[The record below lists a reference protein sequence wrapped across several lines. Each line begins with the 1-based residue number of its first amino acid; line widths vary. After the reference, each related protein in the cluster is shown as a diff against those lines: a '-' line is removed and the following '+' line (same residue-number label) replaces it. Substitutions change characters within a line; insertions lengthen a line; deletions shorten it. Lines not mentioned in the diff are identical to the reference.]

1 MVSCLFLWGETD
13 VTRLRFALPAL
24 ALAMSAQAAAQK
36 PADAAPVPGSEDRSI
51 VVTGQRPPDGKTI
64 PMSDWRVAESDHVL
78 VYAKG
83 DNDRLEAF
91 AANLERLHFL
101 LSVLLNRVDVEDD
114 ALKIKVTLIGDTAD
128 FDQLDLRN
136 LRWQRGPYPD
146 AFEAQ
151 YHYDPR
157 DDGAVLATTNVDQKI
172 VFQQGT
178 DLAALGGLV
187 ADPTTGAV
195 GQQYATANGAVESQ
209 KVNEVTSTM
218 SAMGRIYAGFAQHYL
233 MTYFPAAY
241 PRWYLDGFGE
251 MFATMVVRTDGAIEY
266 GHPPQNFR
274 QNVVYYGRY
283 PVSDV
288 LNGRYLNDKR
298 SIPAWNP
305 YQAWAMVHLMFFSEQ
320 WRQPLNR
327 YLAAMAKGTA
337 PAEAA
342 RALGDV
348 TKLHKEVAGYYGRKV
363 PFEVMTYPRE
373 RINEPVMR
381 RLTRAQAELVR
392 GRLIMGARVTIPPAL
407 PAGSDPAA
415 AEKRLKL
422 RAKAIAQQASWLG
435 DLRRDAAQAAAS
447 PEAQLL
453 LAEAECRI
461 GNHGACLEAA
471 DKALT
476 LAPGAPQALAWKG
489 VALAGEAAA
498 GPADQR
504 AAKMKVARGFL
515 VRSNRADTEA
525 VVPLIGY
532 YRSFADVGEAVPDPA
547 FAGLM
552 KAADGVPAAP
562 STRLLVGTELARRGD
577 ARAAKQTLRPVV
589 DGAWESP
596 EKPKAKEVVD
606 RLK

>member
-1 MVSCLFLWGETD
+1 MNLL
-13 VTRLRFALPAL
+13 RLALPAA
-24 ALAMSAQAAAQK
+24 ALLSGAGAWAQST
-36 PADAAPVPGSEDRSI
+36 PAPAPAPPPQSEDRSI
-51 VVTGQRPPDGKTI
+51 VVTGQRPDGDKSI
-64 PMSDWRVAESDHVL
+64 PMSDWRVAETDHVL

-83 DNDRLEAF
+83 DDARLEGF

-101 LSVLLNRVDVEDD
+101 LSVLLNRVDREDD
-114 ALKIKVTLIGDTAD
+114 ALKIKVTLIGDSAD
-128 FDQLDLRN
+128 FDQLDLYN

-157 DDGAVLATTNVDQKI
+157 EDGAVLATTNVDQKI

-187 ADPTTGAV
+187 ADPDTGQV
-195 GQQYATANGAVESQ
+195 GQRYASANGSVQGQ
-209 KVNEVTSTM
+209 KINEVTSTM

-251 MFATMVVRTDGAIEY
+251 MFATMVVRSDGAIEY

-283 PVSDV
+283 PVGDV
-288 LNGRYLNDKR
+288 LSGRYLNDKR

-305 YQAWAMVHLMFFSEQ
+305 YQAWAMVHLMFFSEE
-320 WRQPLNR
+320 WKQPLSR
-327 YLAAMAKGTA
+327 YLAAVARGAA

-342 RALGDV
+342 KALGDV
-348 TKLHKEVAGYYGRKV
+348 AKLQKEVGGYYGRKV
-363 PFEVMTYPRE
+363 PFEVMTYPAG
-373 RINEPVMR
+373 RIGEPVLR
-381 RLTRAQAELVR
+381 RLTKAQAELVR
-392 GRLIMGARVTIPPAL
+392 GRLIMGARVTIPPPL
-407 PAGSDPAA
+407 PAGSDPQAA
-415 AEKRLKL
+415 DKRLKL
-422 RAKAIAQQASWLG
+422 RAKAIAQQASWLAG
-435 DLRRDAAQAAAS
+435 LRRDAGQAAAS

-461 GNHGACLEAA
+461 GNPRECLAAA
-471 DKALT
+471 DRALA

-498 GPADQR
+498 GPAEER

-515 VRSNRADTEA
+515 VRANRADTEA

-532 YRSFADVGEAVPDPA
+532 YRSFADSGEDAPDAA

-552 KAADGVPAAP
+552 KAGDGVPAAP
-562 STRLLVGTELARRGD
+562 STRLLLGEEMARRGD
-577 ARAAKQTLRPVV
+577 SKAARQTLRPVT
-589 DGAWESP
+589 DGAYDSP
-596 EKPKAKEVVD
+596 EKPKAQDVLK